1 MRDLRVK
8 LTEVTGLLKMLSGT
22 PQKLSPICN
31 VKYNATNLALS
42 NLDNALYQHNAE
54 WMTNHEG
61 FYCFSQNDGVS
72 RI

>member
-54 WMTNHEG
+54 
-61 FYCFSQNDGVS
+61 
-72 RI
+72 

>member
-22 PQKLSPICN
+22 PQKLSPIFN

-42 NLDNALYQHNAE
+42 NLDNALY
-54 WMTNHEG
+54 
-61 FYCFSQNDGVS
+61 
-72 RI
+72 